1 MSMDEKNQILR
12 VLARAIIKETNA
24 FNYYYKSSE
33 DPSMTPGI
41 RGVLERLAE
50 EERKHRQ
57 LLMNEYLGVE
67 GGWKDKQPGEHDH
80 TLSYEIPAE
89 LPFIALHHSTDLE
102 TAAVSLPSSLVG
114 GDNILSSVVTGHNG
128 AEAGTIL
135 LLYDAMGHGIET
147 TGLNALAARVL
158 GEYFE
163 RSGAGKVDEELLS
176 PKKIIRL
183 LNKNI
188 NERYEGQGVFLT
200 ALCIYFDSM
209 SKTLTYTCAGHEPPF
224 LIHDEGRVGSLL
236 HTQLLVGIDA
246 DHPYREYKV
255 PFEAGDIV
263 CVFTDGIV
271 EVENG
276 EEEIFGRDRIA
287 NILED
292 SWRKGMA
299 EIIDDLI
306 KGVRRHS
313 ATGKM
318 LDEVSIIAVKA
329 KGE

>member
-1 MSMDEKNQILR
+1 MSVDEKNQILR

-41 RGVLERLAE
+41 RGLLARLAE

-67 GGWKDKQPGEHDH
+67 SGWKDKGPDEHDH
-80 TLSYEIPAE
+80 ALSYELPAE
-89 LPFIALHHSTDLE
+89 LPFMELDHSGDLDI
-102 TAAVSLPSSLVG
+102 AAVSLPSSLVG
-114 GDNILSSVVTGHNG
+114 GDNILSTVVAGHNG
-128 AEAGTIL
+128 AETGTIL

-163 RSGAGKVDEELLS
+163 QSRTGRIEEELLS
-176 PKKIIRL
+176 PKKIIGL
-183 LNKNI
+183 LNRSI

-200 ALCIYFDSM
+200 ALCIYFDSA
-209 SKTLTYTCAGHEPPF
+209 SRTLTYTCAGHEPPF
-224 LIHDEGRVGSLL
+224 LIHDGGRVGSLL

-246 DHPYREYKV
+246 EHPYREYKV

-263 CVFTDGIV
+263 CIFTDGIV
-271 EVENG
+271 EVENAG
-276 EEEIFGRDRIA
+276 EEIFGRDRIA
-287 NILED
+287 DILEE
-292 SWRKGMA
+292 SWRKGMNMIV
-299 EIIDDLI
+299 EDLVE
-306 KGVRRHS
+306 GVRRHS

-318 LDEVSIIAVKA
+318 TDEVSIIVVQA

>member
-1 MSMDEKNQILR
+1 MSMDEKSQILR

-41 RGVLERLAE
+41 RGFLSRLAE

-67 GGWKDKQPGEHDH
+67 SGWKDKQPDESDH

-89 LPFIALHHSTDLE
+89 LPFLTLDHSPDLE
-102 TAAVSLPSSLVG
+102 MAAVSLPSSLVG

-163 RSGAGKVDEELLS
+163 QSRTGRVEEELLS
-176 PKKIIRL
+176 PKKLVGL
-183 LNKNI
+183 LNKSI

-200 ALCIYFDSM
+200 ALCIYFDSRG
-209 SKTLTYTCAGHEPPF
+209 KTLTYTCAGHEPPF
-224 LIHDEGRVGSLL
+224 LIHDGGRVGSLL

-263 CVFTDGIV
+263 CIFTDGIV

-276 EEEIFGRDRIA
+276 DEEIFGRDRIA
-287 NILED
+287 DILED
-292 SWRKGMA
+292 SWRKGMT
-299 EIIDDLI
+299 EIIDDLAG
-306 KGVRRHS
+306 GVRRHS